1 VTDRTTEIDRELD
14 DDVDAETAEKVME
27 IELTR
32 EEMHETVE
40 AIGERLTPASIA
52 ESAKETVRDATVGKV
67 EDMAQSARGAL
78 DDASMT
84 ASEARNGIIDTIRQ
98 NPIPAAMAGIGLAW
112 LWTHRSQ
119 GQSYR
124 SGTWRRGADYYG
136 EPRYAG
142 SRYTTGS
149 RSSGNGGA
157 MEGVTSK
164 VGEVGDRM
172 SDVGDRVS
180 QRVEQGVGTMSD
192 QFDRVGD
199 RMSDVPDQL
208 GYRVQDL
215 SEQARS
221 LIEDSPLAVGAVAVA
236 VGTAIGAAIPSTST
250 ERRMLGPAAQRAIG
264 TAEDKATEAL
274 DQAEQRMSEA
284 TSGQGSAGTSR
295 GRSGSGASTS
305 GGSSSGASTSG
316 GSSAGAS
323 SRSRATGGSSDT
335 TTAAQSAGMTGGT
348 SSSPASSSSRSSGQL
363 GAEAVDTSGTS
374 GNKTRLRQ
382 RNASS

>member
-1 VTDRTTEIDRELD
+1 MTDHTTRVDPELD

-40 AIGERLTPASIA
+40 AIGDRLTPASIA

-67 EDMAQSARGAL
+67 EEMAQSARGAL

-112 LWTHRSQ
+112 LWTHRAQ
-119 GQSYR
+119 GESYK
-124 SGTWRRGADYYG
+124 SGSWRRDYGYYG

-142 SRYTTGS
+142 DRYDETYRYRGAD
-149 RSSGNGGA
+149 GGGA
-157 MEGVTSK
+157 KAAVTSK

-172 SDVGDRVS
+172 SDVSDRVS
-180 QRVEQGVGTMSD
+180 QRVEQGVDTMSD
-192 QFDRVGD
+192 QFERMGD
-199 RMSDVPDQL
+199 RMSDVPDEL

-215 SEQARS
+215 SEQARN

-236 VGTAIGAAIPSTST
+236 VGTAIGAALPSTST
-250 ERRMLGPAAQRAIG
+250 ERRVLGPAAERAIG
-264 TAEDKATEAL
+264 TAEEKATEAL

-284 TSGQGSAGTSR
+284 TSGQGSAGTAR
-295 GRSGSGASTS
+295 
-305 GGSSSGASTSG
+305 GSST
-316 GSSAGAS
+316 S
-323 SRSRATGGSSDT
+323 SRS
-335 TTAAQSAGMTGGT
+335 GGT
-348 SSSPASSSSRSSGQL
+348 GSSPASSSSRSSERPAAPTTTSS
-363 GAEAVDTSGTS
+363 GA
-374 GNKTRLRQ
+374 TRLRQ
-382 RNASS
+382 GDASS